1 MEKMLYVLLFA
12 FFLFFFFFFFST
24 AAYFHL
30 GGRFGF
36 VVVVVVF
43 FLSLSLSKRP
53 CGHVITSKKL
63 GCLKREI
70 SRRLSREGVD
80 LRTYVGK
87 ILWMRR

>member
-1 MEKMLYVLLFA
+1 MCSCLPFS
-12 FFLFFFFFFFST
+12 FFFFFFFFFLLPLIFTLVADS
-24 AAYFHL
+24 ALLLLF
-30 GGRFGF
+30 F
-36 VVVVVVF
+36 F